1 MIIKT
6 ALVAALILSSA
17 SMALAATHTKAYRA
31 PAQSFQTRNVALPYS
46 YGAARE
52 SWMDRASRNWSGG
65 GY

>member
-6 ALVAALILSSA
+6 ALVAALIFSSA
-17 SMALAATHTKAYRA
+17 SMALAATHKKA
-31 PAQSFQTRNVALPYS
+31 PAQSFQTRDVALPYS

>member
-6 ALVAALILSSA
+6 ALVAAFVLGSA
-17 SMALAATHTKAYRA
+17 SLALAATHHHRHYGHG
-31 PAQSFQTRNVALPYS
+31 FQTRGVALPYGGG
-46 YGAARE
+46 YGSARE